1 MPFLLKGLILGF
13 SIAAPVGPIGLLCI
27 RRTLSG
33 GIRSGFASGLGAA
46 TADAI
51 YGAIAAFSLSVVTN
65 FLLDHQ
71 RVLQAGGGLFLLYL
85 GLTTFRS
92 LPAETA
98 ATATGQGLLGAYA
111 STLLL
116 TITNPMT
123 ILSFAAVFAGLGLG
137 TADGSLTAAVSLIA
151 GVFIGSMLWWLLLS
165 GAVHF
170 FQQRVEK
177 RQLKLVNR
185 LSGLLIAGFGLYCL
199 WLTQLPF
206 RQ

>member
-33 GIRSGFASGLGAA
+33 GISSGFASGLGAA

-199 WLTQLPF
+199 GLTQLPF

>member
-33 GIRSGFASGLGAA
+33 GISSGFASGLGAA

-98 ATATGQGLLGAYA
+98 ATTPTRLPMPKAKMMGCTMA
-111 STLLL
+111 SNSHCCALANTSLNQPSMVFSQSLC
-116 TITNPMT
+116 
-123 ILSFAAVFAGLGLG
+123 AAIQ
-137 TADGSLTAAVSLIA
+137 AA
-151 GVFIGSMLWWLLLS
+151 
-165 GAVHF
+165 
-170 FQQRVEK
+170 
-177 RQLKLVNR
+177 
-185 LSGLLIAGFGLYCL
+185 
-199 WLTQLPF
+199 
-206 RQ
+206 

>member
-1 MPFLLKGLILGF
+1 MPFLLKGLVLGF

-33 GIRSGFASGLGAA
+33 GISSGFASGLGAA

-51 YGAIAAFSLSVVTN
+51 YGAIAAFGLSVVTT
-65 FLLDHQ
+65 FLLDYQ

-85 GLTTFRS
+85 GLTTFLS
-92 LPAETA
+92 LPSETA
-98 ATATGQGLLGAYA
+98 ATATGQGLLGAYV

-137 TADGSLTAAVSLIA
+137 TGSSNITTAISLIA

-170 FQQRVEK
+170 FRQRVEK
-177 RQLKLVNR
+177 RQLKLVNQ

-199 WLTQLPF
+199 WLMQLPF